1 MLARGNRTPTSQIL
15 SAQPFITIPYT
26 HAPIDDNDPPMRLDL
41 GCIHIKDVRF
51 GAATG
56 IENQVLSIS
65 RDELISLLEQE
76 PLFERVEIELAHP
89 GESCRIIR
97 VLDVLEPR
105 YRMNGPNF
113 PGALDGN
120 GLVGDGQTRALK
132 NVAVVETDQLAT
144 RSRNIIDM
152 SGPAADYSPI
162 GSTHNVV
169 LLPYPKPGADKDD
182 YRLAVKKAG
191 LKAAVYL
198 AAAKDC
204 APDETKIFEL
214 PPVAFNQGPKELPR
228 IAYIFPMHS
237 HQHPTQQR
245 ETVFY
250 GSNIQGFMPTI
261 VHPNEILDGAL
272 MFSYSAFTWFAQN
285 HPVIHELYRRHGVD
299 LWFAGV
305 VLTVAPVT
313 IAEKERN
320 TALAA
325 RLAKETLGADGIL
338 ATKIGGGAVDTDL
351 MMIYTRAEEMGMKAA
366 LIIMERYPDTG
377 ITFVPANVN
386 ALVTPGLTRDPISLP
401 AVERVI
407 GGDAI
412 ALDNANPDN
421 SNSGISLTPAREKLN
436 LWMGD
441 IVGAISQVGAS
452 RLTTYMS

>member
-1 MLARGNRTPTSQIL
+1 
-15 SAQPFITIPYT
+15 
-26 HAPIDDNDPPMRLDL
+26 MRLDL
-41 GCIHIKDVRF
+41 GYVQIDDIRF
-51 GAATG
+51 GSATAV
-56 IENQVLSIS
+56 ENAVLSIN
-65 RDELISLLEQE
+65 RQELASLLQHE
-76 PLFERVEIELAHP
+76 PLFEKVEIELAHP
-89 GESCRIIR
+89 GESCRIVR

-105 YRMNGPNF
+105 YRLNGPNF

-132 NVAVVETDQLAT
+132 NVAVVETDQFVT

-152 SGPAADYSPI
+152 SGPAAEYSPI
-162 GSTHNVV
+162 ANTHNVV
-169 LLPYPKPGADKDD
+169 LLPHPKPGADKDD

-191 LKAAVYL
+191 LKAASYL
-198 AAAKDC
+198 AAAAKNVT
-204 APDETKIFEL
+204 PGETRTFEL
-214 PPVAFNQGPKELPR
+214 PPVALNHGPKHLPR

-237 HQHPTQQR
+237 HQHPTQQK

-272 MFSYSAFTWFAQN
+272 MFSYSAVTWFAQN
-285 HPVIHELYRRHGVD
+285 HPVIHELYRRHGGD

-305 VLTVAPVT
+305 VITVVPVT

-325 RLAKETLGADGIL
+325 RLAKEVLNADGII

-351 MMIYTRAEEMGMKAA
+351 MMIYTHAEEMGMKAT

-386 ALVTPGLTRDPISLP
+386 ALVTPGLTRDAITLP

-407 GGDAI
+407 GGDTV
-412 ALDNANPDN
+412 ALDNGNPDSEN
-421 SNSGISLTPAREKLN
+421 PGITPTAASAELN
-436 LWMGD
+436 LWIGD

>member
-1 MLARGNRTPTSQIL
+1 
-15 SAQPFITIPYT
+15 
-26 HAPIDDNDPPMRLDL
+26 MRLDL
-41 GCIHIKDVRF
+41 DLIHIKDVGF
-51 GAATG
+51 GPKTSIATD
-56 IENQVLSIS
+56 VLSIN
-65 RDELISLLEQE
+65 RQELASLLEQE

-113 PGALDGN
+113 PGALDAN
-120 GLVGDGQTRALK
+120 GLVGDGRTCALK
-132 NVAVVETDQLAT
+132 NVAVLETDQLAT

-152 SGPAADYSPI
+152 CGPAAEYSPI
-162 GSTHNVV
+162 ANTHNVV
-169 LLPYPKPGADKDD
+169 LLPHPKPGADKDD

-191 LKAAVYL
+191 LKTATYL
-198 AAAKDC
+198 AAAAKDV
-204 APDETKIFEL
+204 APHETQTFEL
-214 PPVAFNQGPKELPR
+214 PPVALNQGPKDLPR

-237 HQHPTQQR
+237 HQHPTQQK

-305 VLTVAPVT
+305 VLTIAPVT

-325 RLAKETLGADGIL
+325 RLAKEVLNADGII

-386 ALVTPGLTRDPISLP
+386 ALVTPGLTRDAITLP
-401 AVERVI
+401 AVARVV
-407 GGDAI
+407 GGDTI

-421 SNSGISLTPAREKLN
+421 SNPGIAFTPAREELN

>member
-1 MLARGNRTPTSQIL
+1 
-15 SAQPFITIPYT
+15 
-26 HAPIDDNDPPMRLDL
+26 MRLDL
-41 GCIHIKDVRF
+41 DLIHLKDVRF
-51 GAATG
+51 GAKTT
-56 IENQVLSIS
+56 IHDDVLFID
-65 RDELISLLEQE
+65 RQKLVSLLEAE
-76 PLFERVEIELAHP
+76 PLFDRVEIEIAHP

-113 PGALDGN
+113 PGALDPN
-120 GLVGDGQTRALK
+120 GLVGDGHTRALK
-132 NVAVVETDQLAT
+132 NVAVVETDQLGT
-144 RSRNIIDM
+144 RARNIVDM
-152 SGPAADYSPI
+152 SGPATEYSPI
-162 GSTHNVV
+162 CNTHNIV
-169 LLPYPKPGADKDD
+169 LMAYPKSGADKND

-191 LKAAVYL
+191 LKTSVYL
-198 AAAKDC
+198 AATAKEI
-204 APDETKIFEL
+204 ASRETQIFDL
-214 PPVAFNQGPKELPR
+214 APVALNHGPKNLPR

-237 HQHPTQQR
+237 HQHPTQQN
-245 ETVFY
+245 EPVFY

-285 HPVIHELYRRHGVD
+285 HPVIHELYRRHGRD

-325 RLAKETLGADGIL
+325 RLAKEVLSADGVI

-351 MMIYTRAEEMGMKAA
+351 MMIYTRCEEMGMKTT

-386 ALVTPGLTRDPISLP
+386 ALVTPGLTRDAITLP
-401 AVERVI
+401 AVDRVI
-407 GGDAI
+407 GGDRLAV
-412 ALDNANPDN
+412 DNSNPDN
-421 SNSGISLTPAREKLN
+421 TSSGITLVPANEELN
-436 LWMGD
+436 LWIGD

-452 RLTTYMS
+452 KLTTYMS

>member
-1 MLARGNRTPTSQIL
+1 
-15 SAQPFITIPYT
+15 
-26 HAPIDDNDPPMRLDL
+26 MRLEL
-41 GCIHIKDVRF
+41 GCIQTQDVRF
-51 GAATG
+51 GAKTA
-56 IENQVLSIS
+56 IDDHILSIN
-65 RDELISLLEQE
+65 RRELASLLEQE

-105 YRMNGPNF
+105 YRLNGPNF
-113 PGALDGN
+113 PGALDDH
-120 GLVGDGQTRALK
+120 GLVGEGETRALK
-132 NVAVVETDQLAT
+132 NVAVIETEQLAT

-162 GSTHNVV
+162 ADTYNVV
-169 LLPYPKPGADKDD
+169 LLPYPKPGADKND

-191 LKAAVYL
+191 LKTAVYL
-198 AAAKDC
+198 GLAAKDV
-204 APDETKIFEL
+204 APSDTQTFEL
-214 PPVAFNQGPKELPR
+214 PPAALNQGPKDLPR

-237 HQHPTQQR
+237 HQHPTQQK

-250 GSNIQGFMPTI
+250 GSNIQGFMPTT

-285 HPVIHELYRRHGVD
+285 HPVIHELYRRHGRD

-313 IAEKERN
+313 VGEKERN
-320 TALAA
+320 AYLCA
-325 RLAKETLGADGIL
+325 RLAKETLGADGII

-351 MMIYTRAEEMGMKAA
+351 MMIYTRAEEMGMKAT

-377 ITFVPANVN
+377 ITFVPENVN
-386 ALVTPGLTRDPISLP
+386 ALVTPGLTRDAVTLP
-401 AVERVI
+401 PVRRVI
-407 GGDAI
+407 GGETLH
-412 ALDNANPDN
+412 LDNSNPDN
-421 SNSGISLTPAREKLN
+421 TNPGIAPLPAN
-436 LWMGD
+436 QQITLWIGD
-441 IVGAISQVGAS
+441 IVGSISQVGAS

>member
-1 MLARGNRTPTSQIL
+1 
-15 SAQPFITIPYT
+15 
-26 HAPIDDNDPPMRLDL
+26 MRLEL
-41 GCIHIKDVRF
+41 GCIYIKNIRF
-51 GAATG
+51 GTRTE
-56 IENQVLSIS
+56 ILD
-65 RDELISLLEQE
+65 DELMIDRAELIALLEQE
-76 PLFERVEIELAHP
+76 TLFERVEVELAHP
-89 GESCRIIR
+89 GEPCRIIR

-105 YRMNGPNF
+105 CRMNGANF

-152 SGPAADYSPI
+152 TGPATDYSPI
-162 GSTHNVV
+162 ATTHNVV
-169 LLPYPKPGADKDD
+169 LMPHPKAGMDKDD

-191 LKAAVYL
+191 LKAATYL
-198 AAAKDC
+198 AAPAKNLV
-204 APDETKIFEL
+204 PHETQSYEL
-214 PPVAFNQGPKELPR
+214 PPVALNQGPKDLPR
-228 IAYIFPMHS
+228 VAYIFPMHS
-237 HQHPTQQR
+237 HQRPTQQH

-285 HPVIHELYRRHGVD
+285 HPVIYELYRRHGRD
-299 LWFAGV
+299 LWFAGM

-313 IAEKERN
+313 IVEKERN
-320 TALAA
+320 AALAA
-325 RLAKETLGADGIL
+325 RLAREVLNADGIL

-386 ALVTPGLTRDPISLP
+386 ALVTPGLTRDPITLP

-407 GGDAI
+407 GGDTI
-412 ALDNANPDN
+412 ALDNANPDSEN
-421 SNSGISLTPAREKLN
+421 PGITPTPANGELN
-436 LWMGD
+436 LWIGD

>member
-1 MLARGNRTPTSQIL
+1 
-15 SAQPFITIPYT
+15 
-26 HAPIDDNDPPMRLDL
+26 MRLDL

-56 IENQVLSIS
+56 IEDQILSIN

-162 GSTHNVV
+162 GNTHNVV

-198 AAAKDC
+198 AAAAKGC
-204 APDETKIFEL
+204 ALDETQIFEL

-285 HPVIHELYRRHGVD
+285 HPVIHELYRRHGLD

-320 TALAA
+320 TAIAA

-421 SNSGISLTPAREKLN
+421 SNPGISLTPAREKLN

>member
-1 MLARGNRTPTSQIL
+1 
-15 SAQPFITIPYT
+15 
-26 HAPIDDNDPPMRLDL
+26 MRLDL
-41 GCIHIKDVRF
+41 ELIPVNDVRF
-51 GAATG
+51 GARTA
-56 IENQVLSIS
+56 IVNDALVIDRAALVSQ
-65 RDELISLLEQE
+65 LEQE
-76 PLFERVEIELAHP
+76 PLFNHVEIELAHP

-97 VLDVLEPR
+97 VLDVVEPR

-113 PGALDGN
+113 PGALDDN
-120 GLVGDGQTRALK
+120 GLVGDGHTRALK
-132 NVAVVETDQLAT
+132 NVAVVETDQLAI
-144 RSRNIIDM
+144 RSRNMIDM
-152 SGPAADYSPI
+152 SGPAAEYS
-162 GSTHNVV
+162 HNVV

-191 LKAAVYL
+191 LKTATYL
-198 AAAKDC
+198 AATAKDV
-204 APDETKIFEL
+204 APHETQTYEL
-214 PPVAFNQGPKELPR
+214 PPVAMNQGPKDLPR

-237 HQHPTQQR
+237 HQHPTQQK

-285 HPVIHELYRRHGVD
+285 HPVIHELYRRHGRD

-325 RLAKETLGADGIL
+325 RLAKEVLNADGII

-377 ITFVPANVN
+377 ITFVPANVI
-386 ALVTPGLTRDPISLP
+386 ALVTPRLTRDAITLP
-401 AVERVI
+401 AVEHVI
-407 GGDAI
+407 GGETI
-412 ALDNANPDN
+412 ALDNGNPDSEN
-421 SNSGISLTPAREKLN
+421 PGITPTAARAELN
-436 LWMGD
+436 LWIGD

>member
-1 MLARGNRTPTSQIL
+1 
-15 SAQPFITIPYT
+15 
-26 HAPIDDNDPPMRLDL
+26 
-41 GCIHIKDVRF
+41 
-51 GAATG
+51 
-56 IENQVLSIS
+56 
-65 RDELISLLEQE
+65 
-76 PLFERVEIELAHP
+76 
-89 GESCRIIR
+89 
-97 VLDVLEPR
+97 
-105 YRMNGPNF
+105 MNGPNF

-162 GSTHNVV
+162 ANTHNVV

-198 AAAKDC
+198 AAAAKDC
-204 APDETKIFEL
+204 ALDETQIFEL

-245 ETVFY
+245 ETIFY

-412 ALDNANPDN
+412 ALDNADPDN
-421 SNSGISLTPAREKLN
+421 SNPGISLTPAREKLN
-436 LWMGD
+436 FWMGD

-452 RLTTYMS
+452 RLTSYMS

>member
-1 MLARGNRTPTSQIL
+1 
-15 SAQPFITIPYT
+15 
-26 HAPIDDNDPPMRLDL
+26 MRLDL
-41 GCIHIKDVRF
+41 ECIYTKDICF
-51 GAATG
+51 GARTE
-56 IENQVLSIS
+56 ILN
-65 RDELISLLEQE
+65 DELVIDRAELIALLEQE
-76 PLFERVEIELAHP
+76 SLFERVEVELAHP

-97 VLDVLEPR
+97 VLDVLEAR

-132 NVAVVETDQLAT
+132 NVAVVETDQLAP

-152 SGPAADYSPI
+152 TGPATDYSPI
-162 GSTHNVV
+162 SSTHNVV
-169 LLPYPKPGADKDD
+169 LLPYPKPDTDKND

-191 LKAAVYL
+191 LKAATYL
-198 AAAKDC
+198 AAAAKDV
-204 APDETKIFEL
+204 APHETQTFEL
-214 PPVAFNQGPKELPR
+214 PPVALNQGPKNLPR

-237 HQHPTQQR
+237 HQHPTQQH

-285 HPVIHELYRRHGVD
+285 HPVILELYRRHGRD

-325 RLAKETLGADGIL
+325 RLAKEVLNADGII

-351 MMIYTRAEEMGMKAA
+351 MMIYTRAEEMGMKAT

-386 ALVTPGLTRDPISLP
+386 ALVTPGLTRDAITLP

-407 GGDAI
+407 GGVTI
-412 ALDNANPDN
+412 ALDNGNPDSEN
-421 SNSGISLTPAREKLN
+421 PGITPTPANEELN
-436 LWMGD
+436 LWIGD

>member
-1 MLARGNRTPTSQIL
+1 
-15 SAQPFITIPYT
+15 
-26 HAPIDDNDPPMRLDL
+26 MRLDL
-41 GCIHIKDVRF
+41 GCIHIKEVRF

-56 IENQVLSIS
+56 IEDQILSIN

-162 GSTHNVV
+162 ANTHNVV

-198 AAAKDC
+198 AAAAKDC

-245 ETVFY
+245 ETIFY

-412 ALDNANPDN
+412 ALDNADPDN
-421 SNSGISLTPAREKLN
+421 SNPGISLTPAREKLN
-436 LWMGD
+436 FWMGD

>member
-1 MLARGNRTPTSQIL
+1 
-15 SAQPFITIPYT
+15 
-26 HAPIDDNDPPMRLDL
+26 MRLAL
-41 GCIHIKDVRF
+41 GLVHIEDVRF
-51 GAATG
+51 GPGTA
-56 IENQVLSIS
+56 IENDILLIN
-65 RDELISLLEQE
+65 RAELIALLEEE
-76 PLFERVEIELAHP
+76 PLFEHVEIELAHP

-105 YRMNGPNF
+105 YRLNGANF
-113 PGALDGN
+113 PGALDPN

-132 NVAVVETDQLAT
+132 NVAVVETNQMAV

-152 SGPAADYSPI
+152 SGPATEYSPI
-162 GSTHNVV
+162 ANTHNVV
-169 LLPYPKPGADKDD
+169 LLPYPKQGADKDE

-198 AAAKDC
+198 ARAAREI
-204 APDETKIFEL
+204 APHETQVYEL
-214 PPVAFNQGPKELPR
+214 PPLALNHGPKDLSR

-237 HQHPTQQR
+237 HQHPTQQK

-285 HPVIHELYRRHGVD
+285 HPVILELYRRHGRD

-320 TALAA
+320 ALLAA
-325 RLAKETLGADGIL
+325 RLAKETLGADGII

-351 MMIYTRAEEMGMKAA
+351 MMIYTRAEEMGMKGT

-377 ITFVPANVN
+377 ITFVPPNVN
-386 ALVTPGLTRDPISLP
+386 ALVTPGLTRDAITLP
-401 AVERVI
+401 PVDRVI
-407 GGDAI
+407 GGATLH
-412 ALDNANPDN
+412 LDNSNPDN
-421 SNSGISLTPAREKLN
+421 TNPAIPPLPANQEIT
-436 LWMGD
+436 LWIGD
-441 IVGAISQVGAS
+441 LVGAISQVGAS